1 MPRSCDACQTSTA
14 LVFCRADAAY
24 LCMACDLKVHGANK
38 LASRHERVWMCE
50 VCEQAPAVVTCKA
63 DAASLCFSCDADIH
77 SANPLANRHERV
89 PVLPFY
95 EAPGLIKLSQVNVI
109 TPHSSDVG
117 GCGSATSDG
126 DEDDDERSA
135 AEAESWLL
143 PSDGI
148 AKRSLIG
155 ESFDDVVTVP
165 CLLPEDAS
173 NSATEGLA
181 PPSNAKLSK
190 VKSEGDSSLEFFSD
204 VDPFFDMPFV
214 QSMGVPQALT
224 DSIVPVHNPSMHVT
238 MTHTNGSHML
248 EGEVAAKAGFGFGSA
263 SLSHSMSSSS
273 MEFGVVPDSTYSDI
287 STPSGSGTLPR
298 VQSVSQLE
306 PMAREA
312 RVQRYKEKRKN
323 RKFEKTIRY
332 ASRKAYAETRP
343 RIKGRFAKRTEVEV
357 EQMFSVVPDTGF
369 GVVPSF

>member
-24 LCMACDLKVHGANK
+24 LCLACDLKVHGANK

-63 DAASLCFSCDADIH
+63 DAAYLCFSCDADIH

-95 EAPGLIKLSQVNVI
+95 ESPGLIKLSHVNVAA
-109 TPHSSDVG
+109 PHSSDVG

-126 DEDDDERSA
+126 EEDDDERSA

-143 PSDGI
+143 PSDVTTKHGPI
-148 AKRSLIG
+148 V
-155 ESFDDVVTVP
+155 ESFDDVVTGP
-165 CLLPEDAS
+165 SLFSDEACNSGSSSLTTPPTSGKLP
-173 NSATEGLA
+173 
-181 PPSNAKLSK
+181 K
-190 VKSEGDSSLEFFSD
+190 VKSECDSCLEFFPD
-204 VDPFFDMPFV
+204 VDPFFDMQFV
-214 QSMGVPQALT
+214 QTVGA
-224 DSIVPVHNPSMHVT
+224 DSIVPVHHPHVHVPMSPPPSAPHVV
-238 MTHTNGSHML
+238 
-248 EGEVAAKAGFGFGSA
+248 EGEMASKNGVGFSSA
-263 SLSHSMSSSS
+263 SLSHSLSSSS
-273 MEFGVVPDSTYSDI
+273 MEFGVVPDSTFSDI
-287 STPSGSGTLPR
+287 STPAGSCGLPR
-298 VQSVSQLE
+298 VQSISQLE

-312 RVQRYKEKRKN
+312 RVLRYKEKKKN

-343 RIKGRFAKRTEVEV
+343 RIKGRFAKRKEVDV
-357 EQMFSVVPDTGF
+357 EPMFSVVPDSGF

>member
-1 MPRSCDACQTSTA
+1 
-14 LVFCRADAAY
+14 
-24 LCMACDLKVHGANK
+24 MACDLKVHSANK

-95 EAPGLIKLSQVNVI
+95 EAPGLVKFPHMNVV
-109 TPHSSDVG
+109 TPHSSDG
-117 GCGSATSDG
+117 TGCGSASS
-126 DEDDDERSA
+126 DDEVGDDEKSA

-148 AKRSLIG
+148 NKASLLG

-165 CLLPEDAS
+165 TLVPDDSRDSGTNVEKPNHGKIL
-173 NSATEGLA
+173 
-181 PPSNAKLSK
+181 K
-190 VKSEGDSSLEFFSD
+190 VKAEDDSSLGFFPA
-204 VDPFFDMPFV
+204 VDPFLDMQFV
-214 QSMGVPQALT
+214 GVPQVIT
-224 DSIVPVHNPSMHVT
+224 DSIVPVHDPNGHVANCVSSAPPS
-238 MTHTNGSHML
+238 GSHML
-248 EGEVAAKAGFGFGSA
+248 QVEVPPKSGFGFGSA
-263 SLSHSMSSSS
+263 SLSHSISSSS
-273 MEFGVVPDSTYSDI
+273 MEFGVVPDSSFSDI
-287 STPSGSGTLPR
+287 STPTGPGPLVRS
-298 VQSVSQLE
+298 QSVSQLE
-306 PMAREA
+306 PLAREA
-312 RVQRYKEKRKN
+312 RVMRYKEKRKN

-357 EQMFSVVPDTGF
+357 EQMFSVVPDSGF